1 MASFCSNCGAPATG
15 RFCGSCGAAVAAVAP
30 APPAAT
36 VPPPRPAGR
45 GKALKILL
53 VLFAV
58 FVLFGMAVIG
68 GVVYLGYRAKEKV
81 AELQQEYE
89 AAVEAANDSAVAT
102 ESFPASQGS
111 GCPLLEGDEA
121 AVILA
126 AAVDRVELNPNGPD
140 GSEECQ
146 YWVSQAERQR
156 LQRETIASGF
166 AGLKDVD
173 PTSGAEVEKLLG
185 GILGAAIEAA
195 GDNSNA
201 DFAFSLQL
209 WRSGGQ
215 AMWDKME
222 ANKTEVKNV
231 TGIDFAGMATEPVE
245 GVGDRATL
253 LPTGQSIMVLKGDA
267 FFVIAFQQFVPGRE
281 KTIALAQ
288 AVAGRV

>member
-1 MASFCSNCGAPATG
+1 M
-15 RFCGSCGAAVAAVAP
+15 
-30 APPAAT
+30 
-36 VPPPRPAGR
+36 
-45 GKALKILL
+45 KILL
-53 VLFAV
+53 ILFAV

-81 AELQQEYE
+81 AELKQEYGAVIE
-89 AAVEAANDSAVAT
+89 SASDSAAVP

-121 AVILA
+121 AMILGV
-126 AAVDRVELNPNGPD
+126 AVDRAELNPNGPD
-140 GSEECQ
+140 YSEECQ

-166 AGLKDVD
+166 NGLNDAD
-173 PTSGAEVEKLLG
+173 PNSAAEVEKLLG
-185 GILGAAIEAA
+185 GVLGAAIEAA
-195 GDNSNA
+195 GDNNNA
-201 DFAFSLQL
+201 DFAFSLQV

-222 ANKTEVKNV
+222 ASKTEVKNA
-231 TGIDFAGMATEPVE
+231 TGVDFAGMATQPVD
-245 GVGDRATL
+245 GVGDRATV
-253 LPTGQSIMVLKGDA
+253 LPGGHSIMVLKGDA
-267 FFVIAFQQFVPGRE
+267 FFVIAFQQFVPGRD